1 MKTKKIICSLLPAL
15 IVFAAFGE
23 EEYAFRKR
31 LETVH
36 EMNQRDASLA
46 PADDEFVFRDGLAVE
61 LPASATPFMRR
72 VARDFADYLA
82 DSMDVS
88 VRVACRGVSGAK
100 NVLVAQRLSDLPQGQ
115 TTLGERAYSVEVDAN
130 GVKLVGYDE
139 RALAQAFYHL
149 EDMMNLR
156 RAPFLK
162 HGRRVRTPRFAVR
175 MTHSGY
181 GNDIFPEA
189 HLNQMAHAGM
199 TAILVF
205 LDDIDKT
212 KAQEYQDLKAL
223 IRLAAK
229 YGLDTYLYS
238 YIKAFA
244 HPDDGMEVFEKSY
257 GRIAGH
263 YPEAKGVILVGESC
277 QFPSKDQRVQPRTWR
292 NKDKNDKRP
301 LAGWFPCTDYP
312 DWLKAVQNAIRAKA
326 PQMEVVF
333 WTYNWGWA
341 PFEDRSRLIH
351 ALPGDVTL
359 MATFEMF
366 ERCIKRNGID
376 CPTADYTIS
385 FAGPGKYFRSEAAEA
400 KKRGLRLYTQ
410 ANAGGVTW
418 DYGTVPYQPC
428 PFQWKKRWEG
438 LVAANAEYGLSG
450 IMENHHFGWYPSFL
464 SELEKEM
471 FTEGGLPFDEHIRLI
486 AARDYGAENADA
498 VIAHWKRW
506 SEAAQDYIP
515 SDANQ
520 YGPFRIGPAYPFT
533 FGHPPADYESF
544 PVKKYAS
551 NGPGICRFDYLQEGY
566 VPQLTPERMDAE
578 YMIKELEL
586 LEPMAVAYEEGAAAF
601 GAMRGDKAARMA
613 NFAAYLAACTRTAIN
628 VKRGAIAFLAKDE
641 ATLRKAARDEYLN
654 AKKALSF
661 VEKDSRLGWEPS
673 MEYTGGAEQIR
684 WKLALME
691 KLYGTDVTK

>member
-1 MKTKKIICSLLPAL
+1 MKIEKIALLFFSAL
-15 IVFAAFGE
+15 TVSFSFA

-31 LETVH
+31 LEVVH
-36 EMNQRDASLA
+36 ESDRRDSGLT
-46 PADDEFVFRDGLAVE
+46 PAADEFVFDDGLVVE
-61 LPASATPFMRR
+61 LPASSTPFMRR

-82 DSMDVS
+82 ESMGVS
-88 VRVACRGVSGAK
+88 VRVAFKGLSGAK
-100 NVLVAQRLSDLPQGQ
+100 NVLAAQRLCDLPQGA
-115 TTLGERAYSVEVDAN
+115 LALKERSYSVKVDAD
-130 GVKLVGYDE
+130 GVRLVGFDE

-149 EDMMNLR
+149 EDMMNLK

-162 HGRRVRTPRFAVR
+162 HGGYVRTPRFAVR

-189 HLNQMAHAGM
+189 HLNAMAHAGM
-199 TAILVF
+199 TSILVF

-212 KAQEYQDLKAL
+212 KAQDYQDLKAL

-244 HPDDGMEVFEKSY
+244 HPDDGDEIFEKSY

-263 YPEAKGVILVGESC
+263 YPEAKGIILVGESC
-277 QFPSKDQRVQPRTWR
+277 QFPSKDPRVQPRTWR

-312 DWLKAVQNAIRAKA
+312 DWLRAVQRAIRAKA
-326 PQMEVVF
+326 PDMELVF

-341 PFEDRSRLIH
+341 PFEDRRRLIH
-351 ALPGDVTL
+351 AIPGDVTL

-366 ERCIKRNGID
+366 ERCMKRNGID
-376 CPTADYTIS
+376 CPTADYTLS

-428 PFQWKKRWEG
+428 PFQWKRRWEG
-438 LVAANAEYGLSG
+438 LVAANADYGLSG

-471 FTEGGLPFDEHIRLI
+471 FTEGGIPFDEHIRLI
-486 AARDYGAENADA
+486 AARDYGCGNAEE
-498 VIAHWKRW
+498 VLAHWKRW
-506 SEAAQDYIP
+506 SELAQDYVP

-533 FGHPPADYESF
+533 FGHPPADYKSF

-551 NGPGICRFDYLQEGY
+551 NGPGICRFDYLKEGY

-578 YMIKELEL
+578 YMAKEIEL
-586 LEPMAVAYEEGAAAF
+586 LVPMAEAYEKGAAAF
-601 GAMRGDKAARMA
+601 RKMRGAKAAQMA
-613 NFAAYLAACTRTAIN
+613 NFAAYLGACTRTAIN
-628 VKRGAIAFLAKDE
+628 VKRGAIAFLAKDD
-641 ATLRKAARDEYLN
+641 AGILKAARDEYAN
-654 AKKALSF
+654 ARKSLEF
-661 VEKDSRLGWEPS
+661 VVNDSRLGWEPS

-691 KLYGTDVTK
+691 KLYGLGEGK